1 MLKPVYLQ
9 AFRSIPIC
17 NYKYE
22 IASVQTLCGLRSLES
37 ARAFAQKP
45 NEARPREQRGRG
57 AGDAREQSA
66 REERREQRVVER
78 RCRVRVQRD
87 GRVEPQLRE
96 LRVQVA
102 QALDLRLHRLRALL
116 EEARQVR
123 VQRLVEPALL
133 PHLLLLLLKPGPGR
147 RSG

>member
-1 MLKPVYLQ
+1 M
-9 AFRSIPIC
+9 
-17 NYKYE
+17 
-22 IASVQTLCGLRSLES
+22 QTLCGLRSLES
-37 ARAFAQKP
+37 ARAFAQEP

-78 RCRVRVQRD
+78 CGRVRVQRD
-87 GRVEPQLRE
+87 CRVEAELSE

-102 QALDLRLHRLRALL
+102 QALDLRLHRLRALP

-133 PHLLLLLLKPGPGR
+133 PHPLLLKPGPGR
-147 RSG
+147 RSGRSS